1 MLRIIDVHMHVGPCT
16 RFYTP
21 CGDVDSILSMMDD
34 FGIQYAFSTHAA
46 GLAGIPELGENL
58 SVQAFA
64 QSKGRILSY
73 LVYNPMQ
80 IVESMRII
88 EANIFAP
95 FFVGI
100 KIHPTQH
107 NRPADDER
115 YRPVWELAHQRGLIL
130 LAHTWDRSSYHPEQN
145 NSHPDLFEKY
155 ISSYP
160 NARIILGHAGGHY
173 SASRAVRLVKKYNN
187 VWVDISGDS
196 YALGRI
202 DYLVGELGSKRVLFG
217 SDMPWAEPEHAIG
230 EILATDLNSEQCE
243 DILGMNAVQLFNLPV

>member
-1 MLRIIDVHMHVGPCT
+1 MLHIVDAHIHIGPWS

-21 CGDVDSILSMMDD
+21 CSSVDSIISMMDR
-34 FGIQYAFSTHAA
+34 FGIQYAFASHSI
-46 GLAGIPELGENL
+46 GLAGMPELGRNL
-58 SVQAFA
+58 SEQAFA

-73 LVYNPMQ
+73 LVFDPMQ

-88 EANIFAP
+88 EANVSAP
-95 FFVGI
+95 FFAGI

-107 NRPADDER
+107 NCSADDER
-115 YRPVWELAHQRGLIL
+115 YRPVWELAHQKGLIL

-160 NARIILGHAGGHY
+160 DARIILGHAGGHY

-202 DYLVGELGSKRVLFG
+202 DYLVSEMGSKRVLFG

-230 EILATDLNSEQCE
+230 EILAANLDSEQYK
-243 DILGMNAVQLFNLPV
+243 DILGLNAVRLFNLPV